1 MAEKRALERV
11 SFSPGEFATLF
22 GKSQTWG
29 YRQIYAGKVKT
40 IVEYGRLQIPA
51 SEVER
56 ILASAARY
64 EGQKKAVPRTK
75 SEFQARR
82 AELQAAWRHF
92 VASKNRGNA
101 GSVKK
106 PTRVPHASAGRGESR
121 QAVMSRLTRGSRG
134 A

>member
-1 MAEKRALERV
+1 MPAETGRKRVA
-11 SFSPGEFATLF
+11 FSPGEFAALF

-40 IVEYGRLQIPA
+40 ITEYGRLQIPA

-82 AELQAAWRHF
+82 TELQSAWRHF
-92 VASKNRGNA
+92 IARRHDGKARVT
-101 GSVKK
+101 KK
-106 PTRVPHASAGRGESR
+106 PARVPRTAAGKPESR
-121 QAVMSRLTRGSRG
+121 KAAIGRLTRGNHHK
-134 A
+134 